1 MHSSRRKPARLP
13 RRLGVGALGLALG
26 LALGAPVVLGVV
38 AAPGNPQTNGRYWSA
53 PAGAAV
59 ELPAR

>member
-1 MHSSRRKPARLP
+1 M
-13 RRLGVGALGLALG
+13 
-26 LALGAPVVLGVV
+26 PVVLGVV
-38 AAPGNPQTNGRYWSA
+38 TAPGNPQTNGRYWSA

>member
-1 MHSSRRKPARLP
+1 VHSSRRKPARP
-13 RRLGVGALGLALG
+13 ARRLVVGALTLALG
-26 LALGAPVVLGVV
+26 VAVGVPVAGGVGK
-38 AAPGNPQTNGRYWSA
+38 APGNPHTNGRYWSA